1 VASNN
6 LNDKSDAKHSDISSA
21 VSIFPDHASNNNGRI
36 GLTKVQLH
44 FSELY
49 QRLSGRYVVGNDDLQ
64 HIFADLQSGKNQEY
78 RISRTSVL
86 LLYRA
91 IATLSSPVD

>member
-6 LNDKSDAKHSDISSA
+6 LNDQSDAKHSDISSA
-21 VSIFPDHASNNNGRI
+21 VSIFPDHTIDNNSGI

-49 QRLSGRYVVGNDDLQ
+49 QRLSGRYAVGNDDLQ
-64 HIFADLQSGKNQEY
+64 HVFANLQSGKNQKY